1 METCPKIAVALLAL
15 NFRGAPALYHPVGLV
30 QGLSLHSSHSWHSS
44 LSSHISTDA
53 ARSGANNRPILIC
66 LRPDPIPAEKL
77 PFPKGTS
84 LRSMIAEGF

>member
-1 METCPKIAVALLAL
+1 VSVMETCPKIAVALLAL
-15 NFRGAPALYHPVGLV
+15 NFRGGPALYHPVGLV
-30 QGLSLHSSHSWHSS
+30 QGLSLHSS